1 MIVTVVAMPQGTIV
15 RTDLAEARRRLAAT
29 RYLLVDVEL
38 PETGTGPDA
47 GAEGEQLARRLG
59 LGDADLDW
67 FGRPGEPA
75 RADFLGDTVGLVV
88 PVVQDERVI
97 HAHAVAGD
105 RYLVTAHRG
114 PAFLAPEITAHVRR
128 ERPRDAVAL
137 LFLVL
142 QSALA
147 TFRRAAVAALLEVEE
162 LEDDMFQQRRPEQ
175 VYRLSRLR
183 RRSALLHHSLLPY
196 LQAVDEV
203 ITRRMMSPDFPV
215 ERQRLA
221 REFQHVARMVLTDIE
236 TLQEATRRA
245 FGSYSSLVAGEQN
258 NVINRLAI
266 VSVIFLPLS
275 FLTGFFGMNFAFLTD
290 ELESRA
296 VFWLLAIGLQVCVL
310 GGAFYVLHRTRIW
323 RRLRDE
329 D

>member
-1 MIVTVVAMPQGTIV
+1 MIVTVVGIPEGATA
-15 RTDLAEARRRLAAT
+15 RTDLAEARRGLAAT
-29 RYLLVDVEL
+29 RGLLVDVEL
-38 PETGTGPDA
+38 PEGER
-47 GAEGEQLARRLG
+47 AEDGEPLARRLG

-75 RADFLGDTVGLVV
+75 RADFLGDAVGLVI
-88 PVVQDERVI
+88 PVVQDEHVTY
-97 HAHAVAGD
+97 AHAVAKD

-114 PAFLAPEITAHVRR
+114 PAPLASEITAHVRR
-128 ERPRDAVAL
+128 ERPRDAVTL

-162 LEDDMFQQRRPEQ
+162 LEDDMFRQRRPEQ
-175 VYRLSRLR
+175 GYRLSRLR
-183 RRSALLHHSLLPY
+183 RRAALLHHTLLPY
-196 LQAVDEV
+196 LQVMDEV
-203 ITRRMMSPDFPV
+203 ITRRMTSPDFPA
-215 ERQRLA
+215 ERRRLA
-221 REFQHVARMVLTDIE
+221 REFQHMARLVLTDIE
-236 TLQEATRRA
+236 TLQEAARRA

-296 VFWLLAIGLQVCVL
+296 VFWLLAIGLQLCVL
-310 GGAFYVLHRTRIW
+310 AAAFYVLHRTRVW

-329 D
+329 E